1 MKDKYAEVIF
11 QTCTRSPIERRKVR
25 DRRLLLKQ
33 EYLYHIPE
41 RRVNMINRRMLSDRR
56 GLFSE
61 IMDTFWEE
69 DL

>member
-1 MKDKYAEVIF
+1 MRDNYDEVAF
-11 QTCTRSPIERRKVR
+11 QACTRSPVDRRKAK

-56 GLFSE
+56 GLISE
-61 IMDTFWEE
+61 IMDTFWKNA
-69 DL
+69 L